1 MHYRAISNTVS
12 HLEVFPGENINT
24 TKQKDVLTSFVMLN
38 VLQARSF
45 NVFQK
50 DTRKDIVC
58 DKVMVIDWQNGSV
71 NVVAIEVTKLELLAT
86 KDEM

>member
-1 MHYRAISNTVS
+1 M
-12 HLEVFPGENINT
+12 
-24 TKQKDVLTSFVMLN
+24 
-38 VLQARSF
+38 
-45 NVFQK
+45 
-50 DTRKDIVC
+50 C